1 MLCYLG
7 RKFHAS
13 LIIPVNNKRGKK
25 GGQGGQE
32 GKRERATMTTQPQA
46 AWDYTEPRSLAHA
59 HSALCV
65 SIQKAD
71 KLGRAG

>member
-1 MLCYLG
+1 M
-7 RKFHAS
+7 
-13 LIIPVNNKRGKK
+13 
-25 GGQGGQE
+25 GGQE
-32 GKRERATMTTQPQA
+32 GKREGATMTTQPQA

-59 HSALCV
+59 HSSLCV